1 MGIVLMFLLIA
12 TVAPFVFIHLK
23 KTKLAIAQTI
33 LLVGMWLYFF
43 EAMFMVAPTAFSIT
57 WVMFYLSLVV
67 AEVAWVMFII
77 HVANSQAK
85 YQESYQ

>member
-23 KTKLAIAQTI
+23 KTKLAIVQTI

-43 EAMFMVAPTAFSIT
+43 EAMFIVAPAAFSIP

-67 AEVAWVMFII
+67 SEIAWIMFVI
-77 HVANSQAK
+77 HVANSHAK
-85 YQESYQ
+85 YQASYQ